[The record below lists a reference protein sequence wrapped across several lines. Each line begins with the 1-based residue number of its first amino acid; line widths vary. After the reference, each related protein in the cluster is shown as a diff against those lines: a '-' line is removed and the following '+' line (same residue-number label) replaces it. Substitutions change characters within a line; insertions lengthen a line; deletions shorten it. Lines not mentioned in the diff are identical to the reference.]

1 MSFQAMTWAMNRPVE
16 NVSQRMVLLML
27 ANHSNLHTGQC
38 NPSHKLL
45 ANECV
50 IGLSTLKRCIQ
61 ALQDMGYL
69 TIINKYAD
77 GVQLPN
83 QYKLHLDGVS
93 QNLAGGVSPERAG
106 GESTT
111 GWWGSPQRATNL
123 EDKPVI
129 QPQEEVDQKNT
140 PFDLFWAAYPKR
152 TGKDLARAS
161 FAKRKVTSTLL
172 EEMLSAIAKQKNTD
186 QWKKDN
192 GQYIPA
198 PATWLN
204 QGRWQDEVVSVS
216 SQPSW
221 MAGVI

>member
-1 MSFQAMTWAMNRPVE
+1 MTWAMNRPVS
-16 NVSQRMVLLML
+16 NAGQKLVLLML
-27 ANHSNLHTGQC
+27 ANHSNFHTGQC

-45 ANECV
+45 ANECSMG
-50 IGLSTLKRCIQ
+50 ISTLKGHIQ
-61 ALQDMGYL
+61 ALQDFGHL
-69 TIINKYAD
+69 TIINKYVD
-77 GVQLPN
+77 GLQLPN
-83 QYKLHLDGVS
+83 QYKLNLEGVG
-93 QNLAGGVSPERAG
+93 QNLAGGESESGWVG
-106 GESTT
+106 G
-111 GWWGSPQRATNL
+111 QNLATNL
-123 EDKPVI
+123 EDKPRI
-129 QPQEEVDQKNT
+129 QPQGNVDQKNT

-172 EEMLSAIAKQKNTD
+172 EEMLAAIAKQKNTD
-186 QWKKDN
+186 QWKKDG